1 MSQEREADR
10 SAGPRAAQNPTAIP
24 PRGDPGPEGSL
35 VVDAAQPLAPV
46 HSRAKRRLRLAPWL
60 LLLALVAAGGGAV
73 GYWWYQNSHALPPG
87 FAAGNGRIEAQEVDI
102 ASKYAGRVA
111 TVLVEEGDM
120 VEIDQTIARMDI
132 TDLEVDLA
140 KAQAEVLQAQRS
152 LAAAQAEVARYDS
165 EARLAKQELDRV
177 QALVAKGFSTLQELD
192 HRVSAKETADSAR
205 AAAVAQVAVAH
216 QAVEVAEKGVQ
227 QVQVKIDDSLL
238 RSPVQ
243 GRVQYRLVEPEE
255 VIAAGGK
262 VATLLDFSN
271 VYMTMYLPT
280 ELAGQVELGDEARI
294 VVDAL
299 PGEPIPARVSFLA
312 SKAQFTPKTVETS
325 AERAKLMF
333 RIKVR
338 IDPAILQRHLEEIRV
353 GLPGVA
359 YIRLDPKQPWPAW
372 LALTGRL

>member
-1 MSQEREADR
+1 
-10 SAGPRAAQNPTAIP
+10 
-24 PRGDPGPEGSL
+24 
-35 VVDAAQPLAPV
+35 
-46 HSRAKRRLRLAPWL
+46 L
-60 LLLALVAAGGGAV
+60 LLLLLIVAAGGGAAI

-87 FAAGNGRIEAQEVDI
+87 IAAGNGRIEAQEVDI

-111 TVLVEEGDM
+111 AVLVEEGDM
-120 VEIDQTIARMDI
+120 VEIGQTVARMD
-132 TDLEVDLA
+132 TADLEVDLA
-140 KAQAEVLQAQRS
+140 KAEAEVLQAERA
-152 LAAAQAEVARYDS
+152 LAAAQADVARYDS

-177 QALVAKGFSTLQELD
+177 QALIAKGFSTIQELD

-205 AAAVAQVAVAH
+205 AAAVAQVAVAR
-216 QAVEVAEKGVQ
+216 QAVEVAEKGTQ

-294 VVDAL
+294 IVDAL
-299 PGEPIPARVSFLA
+299 PDEPIPAKVSFVA

-338 IDPAILQRHLEEIRV
+338 IDPAILRRHLEEIRV

-359 YIRLDPKQPWPAW
+359 YIQLDPKQPWPAW